1 MARATILAAGGIVV
15 RSGRKPLIAIVQR
28 RKDSVW
34 VLPKGK
40 LKPNEKAVAAA
51 RREVIEETGQN
62 VQVHDF
68 LGAISYHTGN
78 KPKVVQFW
86 QMQAVGEKPR
96 ALMGDIKA
104 VEWLPLQLAIKKLD
118 DPLEQVF
125 LRHVG
130 RRALK
135 IATVS
140 TTRGGA
146 TSFIAE
152 DGVEIDVEPNG
163 GTVVAETMLVAAN
176 DEGGPG
182 DRAPMGD
189 DGESAGGTSLWGRLL
204 RRWRTRDEAGRQN

>member
-28 RKDSVW
+28 RKDNVW

-51 RREVIEETGQN
+51 RREVIEETGHA

-68 LGAISYHTGN
+68 LGAISYRAGN

-86 QMQAVGEKPR
+86 QMQAVGEKTH
-96 ALMGDIKA
+96 ALMDDIKA
-104 VEWLPLQLAIKKLD
+104 VEWLPLQLAIKKLN

-130 RRALK
+130 PRALK
-135 IATVS
+135 VATVS
-140 TTRGGA
+140 TTRPGA
-146 TSFIAE
+146 TSFVTE

-163 GTVVAETMLVAAN
+163 ATVVAETMLVAAN
-176 DEGGPG
+176 DAGEPG
-182 DRAPMGD
+182 DGAPAD
-189 DGESAGGTSLWGRLL
+189 DEGETAGRTSLWSRLL
-204 RRWRTRDEAGRQN
+204 RRWRTRDESWR